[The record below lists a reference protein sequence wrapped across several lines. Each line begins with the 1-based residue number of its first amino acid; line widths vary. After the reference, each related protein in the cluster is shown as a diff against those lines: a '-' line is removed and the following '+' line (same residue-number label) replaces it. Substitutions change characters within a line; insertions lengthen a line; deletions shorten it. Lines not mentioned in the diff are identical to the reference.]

1 MPSRLWTDKR
11 KLVWLLSLLL
21 LSAFFLISWS
31 SYRVAHNSLREQ
43 IETNTLPLTSDN
55 IYSEI
60 QQDLLRPIFIS
71 SLMSH
76 DTFVRDWA
84 MTDEQ
89 NPAPMIRYLKE
100 IQDRFG
106 TITSFYVSDKTRR
119 YYHSTGLLKTISQ
132 RDPADAWYF
141 RVRDLTPGE
150 EYEIN
155 IDTDTADRTKTNV
168 FVNYRVY
175 DFDKGLIGVTG
186 VGLGVDKVKQ
196 LIEKYQQR
204 YNRTVY
210 FVDSNGKVT
219 LHGSQFHGAAD
230 LHDDPA
236 LSPLA
241 TRILTS
247 PSSSFQY
254 ERNGRDVYLNSRLVP
269 EFKWYLMVEQTE
281 HESESTLQTTLLGN
295 LLVSALVTLAILVVA
310 NLTLGRYQRR
320 LEQMAST
327 DKLTGTLSRQVFQV
341 TFDHALSQAQRQQ
354 QVTSILLMDIDHFKQ
369 INDKFGHEVGDMVLR
384 RVAQEIRSTLRASDI
399 LCRWGGEEFIAVLV
413 DCDGL
418 ACASIGNKI
427 REAVAAMSFEVNGA
441 SVGVTLSA
449 GAAEY
454 HDNEASLVIN
464 RADKALYRA
473 KAEGRN
479 RVVLST

>member
-1 MPSRLWTDKR
+1 MPHRLWTDKR
-11 KLVWLLSLLL
+11 KLVWVLSLLL

-71 SLMSH
+71 SLMAH

-84 MTDEQ
+84 LSDEQ
-89 NPAPMIRYLKE
+89 NPAPMTRYLKE

-106 TITSFYVSDKTRR
+106 TITSFYVSDKTGR
-119 YYHSTGLLKTISQ
+119 YYHSSGVLKTVSQ

-210 FVDSNGKVT
+210 FVDNNGEVT
-219 LHGSQFHGAAD
+219 LHGSQFHGTD
-230 LHDDPA
+230 NLHHDPV
-236 LSPLA
+236 LSPFA

-247 PSSSFQY
+247 PSGSFQY
-254 ERNGRDVYLNSRLVP
+254 ERNGHDVYLNSRLVP

-281 HESESTLQTTLLGN
+281 HESESTLQATLLGN
-295 LLVSALVTLAILVVA
+295 LLISGVVTLAILVVA

-320 LEQMAST
+320 LEQMATT

-341 TFDHALSQAQRQQ
+341 TFDHALLQARRQQ
-354 QVTSILLMDIDHFKQ
+354 QVTSLLLMDIDHFKQ
-369 INDKFGHEVGDMVLR
+369 VNDQFGHEVGDMVLR
-384 RVAQEIRSTLRASDI
+384 RVAQEISITLRASDI
-399 LCRWGGEEFIAVLV
+399 LCRWGGEEFVAVLA

-418 ACASIGNKI
+418 ACAAIGNKI
-427 REAVAAMSFEVNGA
+427 REAVAAMQFEVNGVHF
-441 SVGVTLSA
+441 SVTLSA

-454 HDNEASLVIN
+454 HDNEASLVMN

-473 KAEGRN
+473 KGEGRN
-479 RVVLST
+479 RVVLAT

>member
-1 MPSRLWTDKR
+1 MPHRLWTDKR
-11 KLVWLLSLLL
+11 KLVWVLSLLL

-71 SLMSH
+71 SLMAH

-84 MTDEQ
+84 LSDEQ
-89 NPAPMIRYLKE
+89 NPAPMTRYLKE

-106 TITSFYVSDKTRR
+106 TITSFYVSDKTGR
-119 YYHSTGLLKTISQ
+119 YYHSSGVLKTVSQ

-210 FVDSNGKVT
+210 FVDNNGEVT
-219 LHGSQFHGAAD
+219 LHGSQF
-230 LHDDPA
+230 
-236 LSPLA
+236 
-241 TRILTS
+241 
-247 PSSSFQY
+247 
-254 ERNGRDVYLNSRLVP
+254 NG
-269 EFKWYLMVEQTE
+269 
-281 HESESTLQTTLLGN
+281 
-295 LLVSALVTLAILVVA
+295 
-310 NLTLGRYQRR
+310 
-320 LEQMAST
+320 T
-327 DKLTGTLSRQVFQV
+327 D
-341 TFDHALSQAQRQQ
+341 
-354 QVTSILLMDIDHFKQ
+354 
-369 INDKFGHEVGDMVLR
+369 N
-384 RVAQEIRSTLRASDI
+384 
-399 LCRWGGEEFIAVLV
+399 
-413 DCDGL
+413 
-418 ACASIGNKI
+418 
-427 REAVAAMSFEVNGA
+427 
-441 SVGVTLSA
+441 
-449 GAAEY
+449 
-454 HDNEASLVIN
+454 
-464 RADKALYRA
+464 
-473 KAEGRN
+473 
-479 RVVLST
+479 